1 MGWPMGAEQGHPE
14 GRSGG
19 GDRRWVGMGMVRG
32 GEKGSVPMQHPVIH
46 HD

>member
-1 MGWPMGAEQGHPE
+1 MGWPGAGQGHPE